1 MSAAGPALGPQR
13 RGSLSDKTALFG
25 RGSNQS
31 RDRRQRSSGKES
43 NLAVIVLA
51 LLVAVAFGAG
61 PAPQPDAREIVRHSI
76 ELDQVNWQRMKDYTW
91 VARDVER
98 RLDSGGH
105 VKSEQVSSWETLILY
120 GEPYRRMLVRNG
132 KPASA
137 DEQHKLDRYSAKLE
151 HETPDQRA
159 RRLQRFE
166 KQREKDRDFLREI
179 PDLYDFRLEGDAVI
193 DGRPVWVIS
202 GTPKPGYQPRRSEA
216 RPLLKI
222 HGRIWIDKAEYQWV
236 RLEAET
242 TGTIS
247 YGIFLARLD
256 PGAKLVF
263 EQTRV
268 NNEVW
273 LPRREW
279 MRGSGRIGL
288 LKKLAMEDEITWTN
302 YRKFQVESKISP

>member
-1 MSAAGPALGPQR
+1 MSAAGPTLGPQR
-13 RGSLSDKTALFG
+13 RGSLSDKTVPFG
-25 RGSNQS
+25 RGSGQS
-31 RDRRQRSSGKES
+31 RHRRERSSGKES

-51 LLVAVAFGAG
+51 LLAAVAFAAG

-98 RLDSGGH
+98 RLDSGGR

-120 GEPYRRMLVRNG
+120 GEPYRRTLVRNG

-137 DEQHKLDRYSAKLE
+137 DEQRKLDRYSAKLE

>member
-1 MSAAGPALGPQR
+1 VSATG
-13 RGSLSDKTALFG
+13 TA
-25 RGSNQS
+25 
-31 RDRRQRSSGKES
+31 
-43 NLAVIVLA
+43 LA
-51 LLVAVAFGAG
+51 LLVALAAAA
-61 PAPQPDAREIVRHSI
+61 PAPQPDAREIVRRSI

-98 RLDSGGH
+98 RLDSAGR
-105 VKSEQVSSWETLILY
+105 VKSEQVDSWETMILY
-120 GEPYRRMLVRNG
+120 GEPYRRMLIHNG

-137 DEQHKLDRYSAKLE
+137 GEQRKLERYSAKLE
-151 HETPDQRA
+151 HETPTERA
-159 RRLQRFE
+159 RRVERFE

-202 GTPKPGYQPRRSEA
+202 GMPRPGYQPKRSDA

-222 HGRIWIDKAEYQWV
+222 RGRIWIDKAEYQWV

-247 YGIFLARLD
+247 YGVFLARLD

-268 NNEVW
+268 NDEVW

-288 LKKLAMEDEITWTN
+288 LKKLAMEEEITWTN
-302 YRKFQVESKISP
+302 YRKFQAQSIIRP